1 MTNSIQ
7 EPFLSIRRTFKDSVF
22 CDLFGSEERKEN
34 ALSLY
39 NALNKTSYDDPESLE
54 LTTIGNVI
62 YMRVKNDVSFLIGNE
77 QVLWE
82 HQSTHNPNMPLR
94 GLLYFAR
101 LYESW
106 VHKNEKDIFSGTRIN
121 LPRPAYVVFYIGAE
135 DRPERE
141 VLRLSDSF
149 MTTDADDE
157 EPVLEVLATVINI
170 NEGKNRELA
179 DACKVLADYAHFIA
193 LVREERE
200 NGRGSSDAVDNAIE
214 RCISEGCLADYL
226 GRRRAEVKDLL
237 LTEFDQELHDRT
249 LREEGRAEGREEG
262 RVEGHEE
269 GFKEGRVEGRE
280 EGRAEN
286 REEMLKKLSALVV
299 SGELSVERLTATFG
313 LSEEEVMRLDEALAS
328 NASTL

>member
-1 MTNSIQ
+1 MQ

-39 NALNKTSYDDPESLE
+39 NALNKTNYDNPESLE

-62 YMRVKNDVSFLIGNE
+62 YMRVKNDISFLIGNE

-82 HQSTHNPNMPLR
+82 HQSTYNPNMPLR

-106 VHKNEKDIFSGTRIN
+106 VHKNEKDIFSNVRIA
-121 LPRPAYVVFYIGAE
+121 LPRPAYVVFYIGTK

-149 MTTDADDE
+149 MESDADDE
-157 EPVLEVLATVINI
+157 VPALEVLATVLNI

-179 DACKVLADYAHFIA
+179 EACEVLADYAHFIA
-193 LVREERE
+193 LVREERD
-200 NGRGSSDAVDNAIE
+200 NGRDSSDAVDVAIQ
-214 RCISEGCLADYL
+214 RCIAEGCLAEYL
-226 GRRRAEVKDLL
+226 GRHRSEVKDLL

-249 LREEGRAEGREEG
+249 LRAEGREEGRAEGREEG
-262 RVEGHEE
+262 R
-269 GFKEGRVEGRE
+269 
-280 EGRAEN
+280 
-286 REEMLKKLSALVV
+286 EEMIRGLSEYVV

-313 LSEEEVMRLDEALAS
+313 LSEGEQQLLRDATAERG
-328 NASTL
+328 